1 MARSAAAI
9 VLALGLS
16 AGAAAEDGGRLAAYG
31 RHLAQEC
38 TACHRSES
46 TQGAIPP
53 LAGRPA
59 AELAAL
65 LADFRE
71 GRKTNPIMVSV
82 AKSLDATQTAALAL
96 YFSSLPKPAGAPA
109 APKR

>member
-9 VLALGLS
+9 LLALGLS
-16 AGAAAEDGGRLAAYG
+16 AGAAAAGADRPLAYG

-38 TACHRSES
+38 TACHRSD
-46 TQGAIPP
+46 GAGNAIPA

-59 AELAAL
+59 AELSAL
-65 LADFRE
+65 LADFRA

-82 AKSLDATQTAALAL
+82 AKSLDETETAALTA
-96 YFSSLPKPAGAPA
+96 YFSSLPKPA
-109 APKR
+109 RRSER